1 MMGVSHAATGV
12 FTGAAVGILAG
23 TEAQHLFICAAVGAG
38 AALLPDLDT
47 PSSTA
52 GRSLGQVT
60 ELVSRNLQT
69 ASRAL
74 YKRTATEI
82 ELRKPQ
88 NAGHRYL
95 THTIP
100 AAAVFGLVAMLVS
113 LVPLG
118 AGLVVFAMSALGLG
132 TVVLSMKKLG
142 PLRKRKIAALVL
154 AVLFGLG
161 SFLDGGGGPAAW
173 LVGLTVFVGAVTH
186 ILGDWLTKQGVPLA
200 WPLKVRGKRWWM
212 FRSPVAFRT
221 GKSKV
226 EVGIVVASWVG
237 LVLMMASVPPPPV

>member
-1 MMGVSHAATGV
+1 MFWFV
-12 FTGAAVGILAG
+12 
-23 TEAQHLFICAAVGAG
+23 AVGAG

-47 PSSTA
+47 PSSAA

-60 ELVSRNLQT
+60 ELVSKKLQGT
-69 ASRAL
+69 SRAPCQ
-74 YKRTATEI
+74 RTATEV

-88 NAGHRYL
+88 DAGNRYL
-95 THTIP
+95 THTVP
-100 AAAVFGLVAMLVS
+100 AAVMFGLVAMVVS

-118 AGLVVFAMSALGLG
+118 SGLVVFAMSALGSG

-142 PLRKRKIAALVL
+142 PLRKRKITALVL

-161 SFLDGGGGPAAW
+161 SFFDEGGGPAPW

-200 WPLKVRGKRWWM
+200 WPLKVQGRRWWM
-212 FRSPVAFRT
+212 FRSPVAVRT

-226 EVGIVVASWVG
+226 EVGIMWASWVG
-237 LVLMMASVPPPPV
+237 VGLMMASVPQPPV